1 MEDKTAAYL
10 THELRAPLTAIRC
23 ALELM
28 REGGDAAQSAEVL
41 DIALR
46 NAERLGG
53 LIDDILE
60 TSKLQTGKVA
70 VAPRPLAAGDAA
82 RDAVTALLPW
92 ADRKGLALAVV
103 REPDL
108 PPVAADP
115 KRLTQVLTNLLSN
128 ALKFTPAGGRVEVS
142 VRRGRRERAGSVLFC
157 VRDSGPGIAPA
168 EQARLFRYFTQGAA
182 GVSSGTGTG
191 LGLAIARAMVE
202 LMGGSLWLESECGK
216 GAAFY
221 FTLPVHIAVR
231 TGGFGPSCSIA
242 ERGARDARDQ
252 QDRPQQPRHERPG
265 GEVPVERQ
273 D

>member
-10 THELRAPLTAIRC
+10 THELKAPLTAIRC

-28 REGGDAAQSAEVL
+28 REGGDTSNAAEIL

-60 TSKLQTGKVA
+60 TSKLQTGKVS
-70 VAPRPLAAGDAA
+70 VAARALSAGDEA
-82 RDAVTALLPW
+82 RGAVTALLPW
-92 ADRKGLALAVV
+92 ADRKGLRLAVV

-108 PPVAADP
+108 PPVSADP

-128 ALKFTPAGGRVEVS
+128 ALKFTPQGGRVEVS

-157 VRDSGPGIAPA
+157 VRDSGPGISSE
-168 EQARLFRYFTQGAA
+168 EQTKLFRYFAQGEA
-182 GVSSGTGTG
+182 GRSSGSGTG

-202 LMGGSLWLESECGK
+202 LMGGELWLESELGR

-231 TGGFGPSCSIA
+231 TGGFSA
-242 ERGARDARDQ
+242 EGGLGAASAEKADHGAQTR
-252 QDRPQQPRHERPG
+252 
-265 GEVPVERQ
+265 
-273 D
+273 